1 MSCHVGVLHCKS
13 VAVAP
18 IPAFSHYFIDQA
30 MAEPGQ
36 GMVEELVIPRGRR
49 ARGCSWAVKK
59 ECVPPNRSGMRV
71 QVEWRY
77 FTIKREAI
85 QCAQVWKGE
94 EMLYDELRAE
104 VGWIIRYSVT
114 LVDTLEG
121 VRQGDRLE
129 ATFRVSTPCREW
141 EL

>member
-1 MSCHVGVLHCKS
+1 
-13 VAVAP
+13 
-18 IPAFSHYFIDQA
+18 
-30 MAEPGQ
+30 
-36 GMVEELVIPRGRR
+36 
-49 ARGCSWAVKK
+49 
-59 ECVPPNRSGMRV
+59 MRV

-94 EMLYDELRAE
+94 EMLCDELRAE

-114 LVDTLEG
+114 LVDTLAC
-121 VRQGDRLE
+121 VHQGDRLE